1 MGSKKSETTQKSEP
15 PAWSKPLFT
24 QAAGDALNL
33 YNSKTG
39 YNTYTGPTQADLSAP
54 TLAGMNGALAATGY
68 TGAPISNESINANI
82 PDVFSIMQQAMASK
96 QSSAPAATASR
107 MSDSVKVADAG
118 PGRKA
123 LYIQRPINSA
133 TGEYL
138 TDDQA
143 IAQYR
148 DQQARQAELNRGR

>member
-1 MGSKKSETTQKSEP
+1 MGSKKSETKQTNEP
-15 PAWSKPLFT
+15 PKWAAPLFQ
-24 QAAGDALNL
+24 QAAGDAQAL

-54 TLAGMNGALAATGY
+54 TLTGMNSALAATGY
-68 TGAPISNESINANI
+68 TGTPITNESVNANI
-82 PDVFSIMQQAMASK
+82 PDVFSIMQQALASR
-96 QSSAPAATASR
+96 QSSLPAAAAPR
-107 MSDSVKVADAG
+107 LSDSVKIADAS

>member
-96 QSSAPAATASR
+96 SSPAPAASR
-107 MSDSVKVADAG
+107 LSDAVMVADAS

-123 LYIQRPINSA
+123 LYIQRPINPS
-133 TGEYL
+133 TGEYM
-138 TDDQA
+138 TDEQA
-143 IAQYR
+143 ISQYR
-148 DQQARQAELNRGR
+148 NTQARQAELNRGR